1 MSDTWPNKTVPN
13 FTDEELAAAI
23 EQHQGEPDPVTRQ
36 ITQGC
41 IREWER
47 RHGLTAG
54 DGDL

>member
-1 MSDTWPNKTVPN
+1 MSVTWPNKTVPN

-47 RHGLTAG
+47 RHGLSATDCG
-54 DGDL
+54 